1 MIPRIIIIGSILI
14 PALTSCKAL
23 PEYKNSAP
31 DRIALITSTATST
44 EPKNV
49 STGVNAEVTSKI
61 NQQTKV
67 LNKIYTPALKNVRS
81 PSEDEL
87 QKYEVAGNLSV
98 ELTKVD
104 IKQAIKIILGDI
116 LKLNYVLH
124 PNVQGLVTLRTV
136 RPITKKQMLGLLD
149 AVLEAHGLMA
159 VHGDGIVQVIPSSS
173 KKNTTVANLLK
184 QTEEGFGV
192 EVIPLEYISTAQMLK
207 LLAPVAG
214 KSEAIGL
221 PGANNLLLISGI
233 KKQRITIKKLIEL
246 LDVDAMASQ
255 HVAIIGLRNTQPE
268 IMISEI
274 EQILNPRGN
283 GLIRFTSIKR
293 LNALMAIAPNQ
304 KLIKTVNLWV
314 RRLDKTRNADERRLF
329 VYFVKHSDASALT
342 ETLKGAFAS
351 STPSLRKDFQEN
363 SAEKTDSSRGPV
375 MRTALLPNFNSD
387 PASNS
392 ILVWATGR
400 EYELI
405 SEVLNKVDIP
415 PLQVLIEGTVLEV
428 TLQDNLRYGLKYLI
442 ESGNFQSLFTQ
453 SNTAIASTILPG
465 FGVTFGGQNT
475 TKVVIDALSEITD
488 VRVVSSPQL
497 LVMDG
502 GTARLHVGDQVP
514 IITRSSSTTATDDN
528 RITNEIEYRDTGV
541 TLDITPKVKSSGT
554 VTLNISQT
562 VSDVVRTSSSEINS
576 PTIQQRQVTSTTSLQ
591 SGTTALLAG
600 LIREVTTDIKSGIPL
615 LHKLPLLGH
624 FFGTTGE
631 QKQRTE
637 LVVWISPKVIKSGDG
652 SEKITENIL
661 QKYKGLL
668 STNPKLKANE

>member
-1 MIPRIIIIGSILI
+1 MISRKVIIGGIIVL
-14 PALTSCKAL
+14 ALTSCKTL
-23 PEYKNSAP
+23 PEYKKSNP
-31 DRIALITSTATST
+31 DRTALITSSKTPSVPKGDSTRLNEQVASKGSSQTTS
-44 EPKNV
+44 
-49 STGVNAEVTSKI
+49 
-61 NQQTKV
+61 
-67 LNKIYTPALKNVRS
+67 LNKIYTPILKNVPS
-81 PSEDEL
+81 PSKEKL
-87 QKYEVAGNLSV
+87 QKYEVAGDLSV

-124 PNVQGLVTLRTV
+124 PNVRGLVTLRTV
-136 RPITKKQMLGLLD
+136 RPITKTQMLGLLD

-159 VHGDGIVQVIPSSS
+159 VHGDGIVQIIPSSS
-173 KKNTTVANLLK
+173 KKDAKVTHLLK
-184 QTEEGFGV
+184 QTKDGFGV
-192 EVIPLEYISTAQMLK
+192 EVIPLTNIPTGKMLK
-207 LLAPVAG
+207 LLAPVVE
-214 KSEAIGL
+214 KDDVIDL
-221 PGANNLLLISGI
+221 PGINNLLLISGI

-255 HVAIIGLRNTQPE
+255 YVAIVSLLNTKPE
-268 IMISEI
+268 VMISEL
-274 EQILNPRGN
+274 EQILSPRGN
-283 GLIRFTSIKR
+283 GLVRFTPIKR
-293 LNALMAIAPNQ
+293 LNALMAITPNQ
-304 KLIKTVNLWV
+304 KLIETVNLWIA
-314 RRLDKTRNADERRLF
+314 RLDKTKDADERRLF
-329 VYFVKHSDASALT
+329 VYFVKHSDATALT
-342 ETLKGAFAS
+342 ETLKGVFAS
-351 STPSLRKDFQEN
+351 SVRHRRGILQDNDVKNKDTK
-363 SAEKTDSSRGPV
+363 SALSQT
-375 MRTALLPNFNSD
+375 TLHPNFNSD
-387 PASNS
+387 HASNS
-392 ILVWATGR
+392 ILIWATGR

-405 SEVLNKVDIP
+405 SEVLNKVDIS

-442 ESGNFQSLFTQ
+442 ESGNFRSLFTQ
-453 SNTAIASTILPG
+453 SNAAIASSILPG

-475 TKVVIDALSEITD
+475 TKLVIDALSEITD

-514 IITRSSSTTATDDN
+514 IITRISSSTATDDN

-576 PTIQQRQVTSTTSLQ
+576 PTIQQRQVTSTASLQ

-600 LIREVTTDIKSGIPL
+600 LIREVATDIKSGIPL
-615 LHKLPLLGH
+615 LHKLPVLGH

-637 LVVWISPKVIKSGDG
+637 LVVLISPKVIKSRDE
-652 SEKITENIL
+652 SEKITEDIL

-668 STNPKLKANE
+668 ATNPALKANE

>member
-1 MIPRIIIIGSILI
+1 MISRKVIIGGIIVL
-14 PALTSCKAL
+14 ALTSCKTL
-23 PEYKNSAP
+23 PEYKKSNP
-31 DRIALITSTATST
+31 DRTALITSSKTPSVPKGDSTRLNEQVASKGSSQNTS
-44 EPKNV
+44 
-49 STGVNAEVTSKI
+49 
-61 NQQTKV
+61 
-67 LNKIYTPALKNVRS
+67 LNKIYTPILKNVPS
-81 PSEDEL
+81 PSKEKL
-87 QKYEVAGNLSV
+87 QKYEVAGDLSV

-124 PNVQGLVTLRTV
+124 PNVRGLVTLRTV
-136 RPITKKQMLGLLD
+136 RPITKTQMLGLLD

-159 VHGDGIVQVIPSSS
+159 VHGDGIVQIIPSSS
-173 KKNTTVANLLK
+173 KKDAKVTHLLK
-184 QTEEGFGV
+184 QTKDGFGV
-192 EVIPLEYISTAQMLK
+192 EVIPLTNIPTGKMLK
-207 LLAPVAG
+207 LLAPVVE
-214 KSEAIGL
+214 KDDVIDL
-221 PGANNLLLISGI
+221 PGINNLLLISGI

-255 HVAIIGLRNTQPE
+255 YVAIVSLRNTRPE
-268 IMISEI
+268 VMISEL
-274 EQILNPRGN
+274 EQILSPRGN
-283 GLIRFTSIKR
+283 GLVRFTPIKR
-293 LNALMAIAPNQ
+293 LNALMAITPNQ
-304 KLIKTVNLWV
+304 KLIETVNLWIA
-314 RRLDKTRNADERRLF
+314 RLDKTKDADERRLF
-329 VYFVKHSDASALT
+329 VYFVKHSDATALT
-342 ETLKGAFAS
+342 ETLKGVFAS
-351 STPSLRKDFQEN
+351 SVRHRRGILQDNDVKNKDTK
-363 SAEKTDSSRGPV
+363 SALSQT
-375 MRTALLPNFNSD
+375 TLHPNFNSD
-387 PASNS
+387 HASNS
-392 ILVWATGR
+392 ILIWATGR

-405 SEVLNKVDIP
+405 SEVLNKVDIS

-442 ESGNFQSLFTQ
+442 ESGNFRSLFTQ
-453 SNTAIASTILPG
+453 SNAAIASSILPG

-475 TKVVIDALSEITD
+475 TKLVIDALSEITD

-514 IITRSSSTTATDDN
+514 IITRTSSSTATDDN

-576 PTIQQRQVTSTTSLQ
+576 PTIQQRQVTSTASLQ

-600 LIREVTTDIKSGIPL
+600 LIREVATDIKSGIPL
-615 LHKLPLLGH
+615 LHKLPVLGH

-637 LVVWISPKVIKSGDG
+637 LVVLISPKVIKSRDE
-652 SEKITENIL
+652 SEKITEDIL

-668 STNPKLKANE
+668 ATNPALKANE

>member
-1 MIPRIIIIGSILI
+1 MISRKVIIGGIIVL
-14 PALTSCKAL
+14 ALTSCKTL
-23 PEYKNSAP
+23 PEYKKSNP
-31 DRIALITSTATST
+31 DRTALITSSKTPSVPKGDSTRLNEQVASKGSSQTTS
-44 EPKNV
+44 
-49 STGVNAEVTSKI
+49 
-61 NQQTKV
+61 
-67 LNKIYTPALKNVRS
+67 LNKIYTPILKNVPS
-81 PSEDEL
+81 PSKEKL
-87 QKYEVAGNLSV
+87 QKYEVAGDLSV

-124 PNVQGLVTLRTV
+124 PNVRGLVTLRTV
-136 RPITKKQMLGLLD
+136 RPITKTQMLGLLD

-159 VHGDGIVQVIPSSS
+159 VHGDGIVQIIPSSS
-173 KKNTTVANLLK
+173 KKDAKVTHLLK
-184 QTEEGFGV
+184 QTKDGFGV
-192 EVIPLEYISTAQMLK
+192 EVIPLTNIPTGKMLK
-207 LLAPVAG
+207 LLAPVVE
-214 KSEAIGL
+214 KDDVIDL
-221 PGANNLLLISGI
+221 PGINNLLLISGI

-255 HVAIIGLRNTQPE
+255 YVAIVSLRNTRPE
-268 IMISEI
+268 VMISEL
-274 EQILNPRGN
+274 EQILSPRGN
-283 GLIRFTSIKR
+283 GLVRFTPIKR
-293 LNALMAIAPNQ
+293 LNALMAITPNQ
-304 KLIKTVNLWV
+304 KLIETVNLWIA
-314 RRLDKTRNADERRLF
+314 RLDKTKDADERRLF
-329 VYFVKHSDASALT
+329 VYFVKHSDATALT
-342 ETLKGAFAS
+342 ETLKGVFAS
-351 STPSLRKDFQEN
+351 SVRHRRGILKDN
-363 SAEKTDSSRGPV
+363 DVKNKDTKSALSQT
-375 MRTALLPNFNSD
+375 TLHPNFNSD
-387 PASNS
+387 HASNS
-392 ILVWATGR
+392 ILIWATGR

-405 SEVLNKVDIP
+405 SEVLNKVDIS

-442 ESGNFQSLFTQ
+442 ESGNFRSLFTQ
-453 SNTAIASTILPG
+453 SNAAIASSILPG

-475 TKVVIDALSEITD
+475 TKLVIDALSEITD

-514 IITRSSSTTATDDN
+514 IITRTSSSTATDDN

-576 PTIQQRQVTSTTSLQ
+576 PTIQQRQVTSTASLQ

-600 LIREVTTDIKSGIPL
+600 LIREVATDIKSGIPL
-615 LHKLPLLGH
+615 LHKLPVLGH

-637 LVVWISPKVIKSGDG
+637 LVVLISPKVIKSRDE
-652 SEKITENIL
+652 SEKITEDIL

-668 STNPKLKANE
+668 ATNPALKANE

>member
-1 MIPRIIIIGSILI
+1 MTSRKVIIGGIIVL
-14 PALTSCKAL
+14 ALTSCKTL
-23 PEYKNSAP
+23 PEYKKPDP
-31 DRIALITSTATST
+31 DRTALITSSEASQI
-44 EPKNV
+44 PKGV
-49 STGVNAEVTSKI
+49 STRLKAQVASKDRPQTTS
-61 NQQTKV
+61 
-67 LNKIYTPALKNVRS
+67 LNKIYTPVLKNV
-81 PSEDEL
+81 PSSSKEKL
-87 QKYEVAGNLSV
+87 QKYEEAGDLSV

-116 LKLNYVLH
+116 LRLNYVLH
-124 PNVQGLVTLRTV
+124 PNVRGLVTLRTV
-136 RPITKKQMLGLLD
+136 RPITKTQMLGLLD

-159 VHGDGIVQVIPSSS
+159 VHGDGMVQIIPSSG
-173 KKNTTVANLLK
+173 KKDAKVAHLLK
-184 QTEEGFGV
+184 QTKAGFGV
-192 EVIPLEYISTAQMLK
+192 EIIPLTNIPTGKMLK
-207 LLAPVAG
+207 LLAPVVE
-214 KSEAIGL
+214 KDDVIDL
-221 PGANNLLLISGI
+221 PGTNNLLLISGI
-233 KKQRITIKKLIEL
+233 KKHRITIKKLIEL

-255 HVAIIGLRNTQPE
+255 YVAIVSLRNTKPE
-268 IMISEI
+268 VMISEL
-274 EQILNPRGN
+274 EQILSPRGT
-283 GLIRFTSIKR
+283 GLVRFTPIKR
-293 LNALMAIAPNQ
+293 LNALMAITPNQ
-304 KLIKTVNLWV
+304 NLIKTVNLWIA
-314 RRLDKTRNADERRLF
+314 RLDKTKDADERRLF

-342 ETLKGAFAS
+342 ETLKGVFAS
-351 STPSLRKDFQEN
+351 SADDRRGISQDNTAENKDTK
-363 SAEKTDSSRGPV
+363 SAVSQT
-375 MRTALLPNFNSD
+375 TLHPNFNSD
-387 PASNS
+387 HASNS
-392 ILVWATGR
+392 ILIWATGR

-442 ESGNFQSLFTQ
+442 ESGNFRSLFTQ
-453 SNTAIASTILPG
+453 SNSAIASSILPG

-514 IITRSSSTTATDDN
+514 IITRTSSTTATDDN

-576 PTIQQRQVTSTTSLQ
+576 PTIQQRQVTSTASLQ

-600 LIREVTTDIKSGIPL
+600 LIREVSTDIKSGIPL

-631 QKQRTE
+631 QKHRTE
-637 LVVWISPKVIKSGDG
+637 LVVLISPKVIKSKDEP
-652 SEKITENIL
+652 EKITEDIL

-668 STNPKLKANE
+668 ATNPAFKGNE

>member
-1 MIPRIIIIGSILI
+1 MISRKVIIGGIIVL
-14 PALTSCKAL
+14 ALTSCKTL
-23 PEYKNSAP
+23 PEYKKSNP
-31 DRIALITSTATST
+31 DRTALITSSKTPSVPKGDSTRLNEQVASKGSSQNTS
-44 EPKNV
+44 
-49 STGVNAEVTSKI
+49 
-61 NQQTKV
+61 
-67 LNKIYTPALKNVRS
+67 LNKIYTPILKNVPS
-81 PSEDEL
+81 PSKEKL
-87 QKYEVAGNLSV
+87 QKYEVAGDLSV

-124 PNVQGLVTLRTV
+124 PDVRGLVTLRTV
-136 RPITKKQMLGLLD
+136 RPITKTQMLGLLD

-159 VHGDGIVQVIPSSS
+159 VHGDGIVQIIPSSS
-173 KKNTTVANLLK
+173 KKDAKVAHLLK
-184 QTEEGFGV
+184 QTKDGFGV
-192 EVIPLEYISTAQMLK
+192 EIIPLTNIPTGKMLK
-207 LLAPVAG
+207 LLAPVVE
-214 KSEAIGL
+214 KDDVIDL
-221 PGANNLLLISGI
+221 PGINNLLLISGI

-255 HVAIIGLRNTQPE
+255 YVAIVSLRNTRPE
-268 IMISEI
+268 VMISEL
-274 EQILNPRGN
+274 EQILSPRGN
-283 GLIRFTSIKR
+283 GLVRFTPIKR
-293 LNALMAIAPNQ
+293 LNALMAITPNQ
-304 KLIKTVNLWV
+304 KLIETVNLWIA
-314 RRLDKTRNADERRLF
+314 RLDKTKDADERRLF
-329 VYFVKHSDASALT
+329 VYFVKHSDATALT
-342 ETLKGAFAS
+342 ETLKGVFAS
-351 STPSLRKDFQEN
+351 SVRHRRGILQDNDVKNKDTK
-363 SAEKTDSSRGPV
+363 SALSQT
-375 MRTALLPNFNSD
+375 TLHPNFNSD
-387 PASNS
+387 HASNS
-392 ILVWATGR
+392 ILIWATGR

-405 SEVLNKVDIP
+405 SEVLTKVDIS

-442 ESGNFQSLFTQ
+442 ESGNFRSLFTQ
-453 SNTAIASTILPG
+453 SNAAIASSILPG

-475 TKVVIDALSEITD
+475 TKLVIDALSEITD

-514 IITRSSSTTATDDN
+514 IITRTSSSTATDDN

-576 PTIQQRQVTSTTSLQ
+576 PTIQQRQVTSTASLQ

-600 LIREVTTDIKSGIPL
+600 LIREVATDIKSGIPL
-615 LHKLPLLGH
+615 LHKLPVLGH

-637 LVVWISPKVIKSGDG
+637 LVVLISPKVIKSRDE
-652 SEKITENIL
+652 SEKVTEDIL

-668 STNPKLKANE
+668 ATNPVLKANE

>member
-1 MIPRIIIIGSILI
+1 MISRKVIIGGIIVL
-14 PALTSCKAL
+14 ALTSCKTL
-23 PEYKNSAP
+23 PEYKKSNP
-31 DRIALITSTATST
+31 DRTALITSSKTPSVPKGDSTRLNAQVASNGSSQTTS
-44 EPKNV
+44 
-49 STGVNAEVTSKI
+49 
-61 NQQTKV
+61 
-67 LNKIYTPALKNVRS
+67 LNKIYTPILKNVPS
-81 PSEDEL
+81 PSKEKL
-87 QKYEVAGNLSV
+87 QKYEVAGDLSV

-124 PNVQGLVTLRTV
+124 PNVRGLVTLRTV
-136 RPITKKQMLGLLD
+136 RPITKTQMLGLLD

-159 VHGDGIVQVIPSSS
+159 VQGDGIVQIIPSSS
-173 KKNTTVANLLK
+173 KKDAKVAHLLK
-184 QTEEGFGV
+184 QTKDGFGV
-192 EVIPLEYISTAQMLK
+192 EVIPLTNIPTGKMLK
-207 LLAPVAG
+207 LLAPVVE
-214 KSEAIGL
+214 KDDVIDL
-221 PGANNLLLISGI
+221 PGINNLLLISGI

-255 HVAIIGLRNTQPE
+255 YVAIVSLLNTKPE
-268 IMISEI
+268 VMISEL
-274 EQILNPRGN
+274 EQILSPRGN
-283 GLIRFTSIKR
+283 GLVRFTPIKR
-293 LNALMAIAPNQ
+293 LNALMAITPNQ
-304 KLIKTVNLWV
+304 KLIETVNLWIA
-314 RRLDKTRNADERRLF
+314 RLDKTKDADERRLF
-329 VYFVKHSDASALT
+329 VYFVKHSDATALT
-342 ETLKGAFAS
+342 ETLKGVFAS
-351 STPSLRKDFQEN
+351 SVRHRRGILQDNDVKNKDTK
-363 SAEKTDSSRGPV
+363 SALSQT
-375 MRTALLPNFNSD
+375 TLHPNFNSD
-387 PASNS
+387 HASNS
-392 ILVWATGR
+392 ILIWATGR

-405 SEVLNKVDIP
+405 SEVLNKVDIS

-442 ESGNFQSLFTQ
+442 ESGNFRSLFTQ
-453 SNTAIASTILPG
+453 SNAAIASSILPG

-475 TKVVIDALSEITD
+475 TKLVIDALSEITD

-514 IITRSSSTTATDDN
+514 IITRTSSSTATDDN

-576 PTIQQRQVTSTTSLQ
+576 PTIQQRQVTSTASLQ

-600 LIREVTTDIKSGIPL
+600 LIREVATDIKSGIPL
-615 LHKLPLLGH
+615 LHKLPVLGH

-637 LVVWISPKVIKSGDG
+637 LVVLISPKVIKSRDE
-652 SEKITENIL
+652 SEKITEDIL

-668 STNPKLKANE
+668 ATNPALKANE

>member
-1 MIPRIIIIGSILI
+1 MISRKVIIGGIIVL
-14 PALTSCKAL
+14 ALTSCKTL
-23 PEYKNSAP
+23 PEYKKSNP
-31 DRIALITSTATST
+31 DRTALITSSKTPSVPKGDSTRTNEQVASKGSSQTTS
-44 EPKNV
+44 
-49 STGVNAEVTSKI
+49 
-61 NQQTKV
+61 
-67 LNKIYTPALKNVRS
+67 LNKIYTPILKNVPS
-81 PSEDEL
+81 PSKEKL
-87 QKYEVAGNLSV
+87 QKYEVAGDLSV

-124 PNVQGLVTLRTV
+124 PNVRGLVTLRTV
-136 RPITKKQMLGLLD
+136 RPITKTQMLGLLD

-159 VHGDGIVQVIPSSS
+159 VHGDGIVQIIPSSS
-173 KKNTTVANLLK
+173 KKDAKVTHLLK
-184 QTEEGFGV
+184 QTKDGFGV
-192 EVIPLEYISTAQMLK
+192 EVIPLTNIPTGKMLK
-207 LLAPVAG
+207 LLAPVVE
-214 KSEAIGL
+214 KDDVIDL
-221 PGANNLLLISGI
+221 PGINNLLLISGI

-255 HVAIIGLRNTQPE
+255 YVAIVSLRNTRPE
-268 IMISEI
+268 VMISEL
-274 EQILNPRGN
+274 EQILSPRGN
-283 GLIRFTSIKR
+283 GLVRFTPIKR
-293 LNALMAIAPNQ
+293 LNALMAITPNQ
-304 KLIKTVNLWV
+304 KLIKSVNLWIA
-314 RRLDKTRNADERRLF
+314 RLDKTKDADERRLF
-329 VYFVKHSDASALT
+329 VYFVKHSDATALT
-342 ETLKGAFAS
+342 ETLKGVFAS
-351 STPSLRKDFQEN
+351 SAQHRRGILQDNDVKNKDTK
-363 SAEKTDSSRGPV
+363 SALSQT
-375 MRTALLPNFNSD
+375 TLHPNFNSD
-387 PASNS
+387 HASNS
-392 ILVWATGR
+392 ILIWATGR

-405 SEVLNKVDIP
+405 SEVLNKVDIS

-442 ESGNFQSLFTQ
+442 ESGNFRSLFTQ
-453 SNTAIASTILPG
+453 SNAAIASSILPG

-475 TKVVIDALSEITD
+475 TKLVIDALSEITD

-514 IITRSSSTTATDDN
+514 IITRTSSSTATDDN

-576 PTIQQRQVTSTTSLQ
+576 PTIQQRQVTSTASLQ

-600 LIREVTTDIKSGIPL
+600 LIREVATDIKSGIPL
-615 LHKLPLLGH
+615 LHKLPVLGH

-637 LVVWISPKVIKSGDG
+637 LVVLISPKVIKSRDE
-652 SEKITENIL
+652 SEKITEDIL

-668 STNPKLKANE
+668 ATNPALKANE

>member
-1 MIPRIIIIGSILI
+1 MISRKVIIGGIIVL
-14 PALTSCKAL
+14 ALTSCKTL
-23 PEYKNSAP
+23 PEYKKSNP
-31 DRIALITSTATST
+31 DRTALITSSKTPSVPKGDSTRLNEQVASKGSSQTTS
-44 EPKNV
+44 
-49 STGVNAEVTSKI
+49 
-61 NQQTKV
+61 
-67 LNKIYTPALKNVRS
+67 LNKIYTPILKNVPS
-81 PSEDEL
+81 PSKEKL
-87 QKYEVAGNLSV
+87 QKYEVAGDLSV

-124 PNVQGLVTLRTV
+124 PDVRGLVTLRTV
-136 RPITKKQMLGLLD
+136 RPITKTQMLGLLD

-159 VHGDGIVQVIPSSS
+159 VHGDGIVQIIPSSS
-173 KKNTTVANLLK
+173 KKDAKVTHLLK
-184 QTEEGFGV
+184 QTNDGFGV
-192 EVIPLEYISTAQMLK
+192 EVIPLTNIPTGKMLK
-207 LLAPVAG
+207 LLAPVVE
-214 KSEAIGL
+214 KDDVIDL
-221 PGANNLLLISGI
+221 PGMNNLLLISGI

-255 HVAIIGLRNTQPE
+255 YVAIVSLRNTRPE
-268 IMISEI
+268 VMISEL
-274 EQILNPRGN
+274 EQILSPRGN
-283 GLIRFTSIKR
+283 GLVRFTPIKR
-293 LNALMAIAPNQ
+293 LNALMAITPNQ
-304 KLIKTVNLWV
+304 KLIETVNLWIA
-314 RRLDKTRNADERRLF
+314 RLDKTKDADERRLF
-329 VYFVKHSDASALT
+329 VYFVKHSDATALT
-342 ETLKGAFAS
+342 ETLKGVFAS
-351 STPSLRKDFQEN
+351 SVRHRRGILQDNDVKNKDTK
-363 SAEKTDSSRGPV
+363 SALSQT
-375 MRTALLPNFNSD
+375 TLHPNFNSD
-387 PASNS
+387 HASNS
-392 ILVWATGR
+392 ILIWATGR

-405 SEVLNKVDIP
+405 SEVLTKVDIS

-442 ESGNFQSLFTQ
+442 ESGNFRSLFTQ
-453 SNTAIASTILPG
+453 SNAAIASSILPG

-475 TKVVIDALSEITD
+475 TKLVIDALSEITD

-514 IITRSSSTTATDDN
+514 IITRTSSSTATDDN

-576 PTIQQRQVTSTTSLQ
+576 PTIQQRQVTSTASLQ

-600 LIREVTTDIKSGIPL
+600 LIREVATDIKSGIPL
-615 LHKLPLLGH
+615 LHKLPVLGH

-637 LVVWISPKVIKSGDG
+637 LVVLISPKVIKSRDE
-652 SEKITENIL
+652 SEKITEDIL

-668 STNPKLKANE
+668 ATNPALKANE

>member
-1 MIPRIIIIGSILI
+1 MISRKVIIGGIIVL
-14 PALTSCKAL
+14 ALTSCKTL
-23 PEYKNSAP
+23 PEYKKSNP
-31 DRIALITSTATST
+31 DRTALITSSKTPSVPKGDSTRLNEQVASKGSSQNTS
-44 EPKNV
+44 
-49 STGVNAEVTSKI
+49 
-61 NQQTKV
+61 
-67 LNKIYTPALKNVRS
+67 LNKIYTPILKNVPS
-81 PSEDEL
+81 PSKEKL
-87 QKYEVAGNLSV
+87 QKYEVAGDLSV

-124 PNVQGLVTLRTV
+124 PDVRGLVTLRTV
-136 RPITKKQMLGLLD
+136 RPITKTQMLGLLD

-159 VHGDGIVQVIPSSS
+159 VHGDGIVQIIPSSS
-173 KKNTTVANLLK
+173 KKDAKVTHLLK
-184 QTEEGFGV
+184 QTNDGFGV
-192 EVIPLEYISTAQMLK
+192 EVIPLTNIPTGKMLK
-207 LLAPVAG
+207 LLAPVVE
-214 KSEAIGL
+214 KDDVIDL
-221 PGANNLLLISGI
+221 PGMNNLLLISGI

-255 HVAIIGLRNTQPE
+255 YVAIVSLRNTRPE
-268 IMISEI
+268 VMISEL
-274 EQILNPRGN
+274 EQILSPRGN
-283 GLIRFTSIKR
+283 GLVRFTPIKR
-293 LNALMAIAPNQ
+293 LNALMAITPNQ
-304 KLIKTVNLWV
+304 KLIETVNLWIA
-314 RRLDKTRNADERRLF
+314 RLDKTKDADERRLF
-329 VYFVKHSDASALT
+329 VYFVKHSDATALT
-342 ETLKGAFAS
+342 ETLKGVFAS
-351 STPSLRKDFQEN
+351 SVRHRRGILQDNDVKNKDTK
-363 SAEKTDSSRGPV
+363 SALSQT
-375 MRTALLPNFNSD
+375 TLHPNFNSD
-387 PASNS
+387 HASNS
-392 ILVWATGR
+392 ILIWATGR

-405 SEVLNKVDIP
+405 SEVLTKVDIS

-442 ESGNFQSLFTQ
+442 ESGNFRSLFTQ
-453 SNTAIASTILPG
+453 SNAAIASSILPG

-475 TKVVIDALSEITD
+475 TKLVIDALSEITD

-514 IITRSSSTTATDDN
+514 IITRTSSSTATDDN

-576 PTIQQRQVTSTTSLQ
+576 PTIQQRQVTSTASLQ

-600 LIREVTTDIKSGIPL
+600 LIREVATDIKSGIPL
-615 LHKLPLLGH
+615 LHKLPVLGH

-637 LVVWISPKVIKSGDG
+637 LVVLISPKVIKSRDE
-652 SEKITENIL
+652 SEKITEDIL

-668 STNPKLKANE
+668 AINPALKANE

>member
-1 MIPRIIIIGSILI
+1 MISRKVIIGGIIVL
-14 PALTSCKAL
+14 ALTSCKTL
-23 PEYKNSAP
+23 PEYKKSNP
-31 DRIALITSTATST
+31 DRTALITSSKTPSVPKGDSTRLNEQVASKGSSQNTS
-44 EPKNV
+44 
-49 STGVNAEVTSKI
+49 
-61 NQQTKV
+61 
-67 LNKIYTPALKNVRS
+67 LNKIYTPILKNVPS
-81 PSEDEL
+81 PSKEKL
-87 QKYEVAGNLSV
+87 QKYEMAGDLSV

-124 PNVQGLVTLRTV
+124 PDVRGLVTLRTV
-136 RPITKKQMLGLLD
+136 RPITKTQMLGLLD

-159 VHGDGIVQVIPSSS
+159 VHGDGIVQIIPSSS
-173 KKNTTVANLLK
+173 KKDAKVTHLLK
-184 QTEEGFGV
+184 QTKDGFGV
-192 EVIPLEYISTAQMLK
+192 EVIPLTNIPTGKMLK
-207 LLAPVAG
+207 LLAPVVE
-214 KSEAIGL
+214 KDDVIDL
-221 PGANNLLLISGI
+221 PGMNNLLLISGI

-255 HVAIIGLRNTQPE
+255 YVAIVSLRNTRPE
-268 IMISEI
+268 VMISEL
-274 EQILNPRGN
+274 EQILSPRGN
-283 GLIRFTSIKR
+283 GLVRFTPIKR
-293 LNALMAIAPNQ
+293 LNALMAITPNQ
-304 KLIKTVNLWV
+304 KLIETVNLWIA
-314 RRLDKTRNADERRLF
+314 RLDKTKDADERRLF
-329 VYFVKHSDASALT
+329 VYFVKHSDATALT
-342 ETLKGAFAS
+342 ETLKGVFAS
-351 STPSLRKDFQEN
+351 SVRHRRGILQDNDVKNKDTK
-363 SAEKTDSSRGPV
+363 SALSQT
-375 MRTALLPNFNSD
+375 TLHPNFNSD
-387 PASNS
+387 HASNS
-392 ILVWATGR
+392 ILIWATGR

-405 SEVLNKVDIP
+405 SEVLTKVDIS

-442 ESGNFQSLFTQ
+442 ESGNFRSLFTQ
-453 SNTAIASTILPG
+453 SNAAIASSILPG

-475 TKVVIDALSEITD
+475 TKLVIDALSEITD

-514 IITRSSSTTATDDN
+514 IITRTSSSTATDDN

-576 PTIQQRQVTSTTSLQ
+576 PTIQQRQVTSTASLQ

-600 LIREVTTDIKSGIPL
+600 LIREVATDIKSGIPL
-615 LHKLPLLGH
+615 LHKLPVLGH

-637 LVVWISPKVIKSGDG
+637 LVVLISPKVIKSRDE
-652 SEKITENIL
+652 SEKITEDIL

-668 STNPKLKANE
+668 ATNPALKANE

>member
-1 MIPRIIIIGSILI
+1 MISRKVIIGGIIVL
-14 PALTSCKAL
+14 ALTSCKTL
-23 PEYKNSAP
+23 PEYKKSDP
-31 DRIALITSTATST
+31 DRSALITSSETSQI
-44 EPKNV
+44 PKGV
-49 STGVNAEVTSKI
+49 STRLKAQFDSKDRS
-61 NQQTKV
+61 QTAS
-67 LNKIYTPALKNVRS
+67 LNKIYTPVLKNV
-81 PSEDEL
+81 PSSSKEKL
-87 QKYEVAGNLSV
+87 QKYEEVGDLSV

-116 LKLNYVLH
+116 LRLNYVLH
-124 PNVQGLVTLRTV
+124 PNVRGLVTLRTV
-136 RPITKKQMLGLLD
+136 RPITKTQMLGLLD
-149 AVLEAHGLMA
+149 AVLEAHDLMA
-159 VHGDGIVQVIPSSS
+159 VHGDGIVQIIPSSG
-173 KKNTTVANLLK
+173 KKDAKVANLLK
-184 QTEEGFGV
+184 QTKAGFGV
-192 EVIPLEYISTAQMLK
+192 EIIPLTNIPTGKMLK
-207 LLAPVAG
+207 LLAPVVE
-214 KSEAIGL
+214 KDDVIDL
-221 PGANNLLLISGI
+221 PGTNNLLLISGI

-255 HVAIIGLRNTQPE
+255 YVAIVSLRNTKPE
-268 IMISEI
+268 VMISEL

-283 GLIRFTSIKR
+283 GLVRFTPIKR
-293 LNALMAIAPNQ
+293 LNALMAITPNQ
-304 KLIKTVNLWV
+304 NLIKTVNLWIA
-314 RRLDKTRNADERRLF
+314 RLDKTKDADERRLF

-342 ETLKGAFAS
+342 ETLKGVFAS
-351 STPSLRKDFQEN
+351 SADDRRGISQDNTAEN
-363 SAEKTDSSRGPV
+363 TDTRSAVSQ
-375 MRTALLPNFNSD
+375 TALHPNFNSD
-387 PASNS
+387 HASNS
-392 ILVWATGR
+392 ILIWATGR

-442 ESGNFQSLFTQ
+442 ESGNFRSLFTQ
-453 SNTAIASTILPG
+453 SNSAIASSILPG

-514 IITRSSSTTATDDN
+514 IITRTSSTTTTDDN

-576 PTIQQRQVTSTTSLQ
+576 PTIQQRQVTSTASLQ

-600 LIREVTTDIKSGIPL
+600 LIREVSTDIKSGIPL

-637 LVVWISPKVIKSGDG
+637 LVVLISPKVIKSKDE
-652 SEKITENIL
+652 SEKITEDIL

-668 STNPKLKANE
+668 ATNPASKANE

>member
-1 MIPRIIIIGSILI
+1 MISRKVIIGGIIVL
-14 PALTSCKAL
+14 ALTSCKTL
-23 PEYKNSAP
+23 PEYKKSNP
-31 DRIALITSTATST
+31 DRTALITSSKTPSVPKGDSTRLNEQVASKGSSQTTS
-44 EPKNV
+44 
-49 STGVNAEVTSKI
+49 
-61 NQQTKV
+61 
-67 LNKIYTPALKNVRS
+67 LNKIYTPILKNVPS
-81 PSEDEL
+81 PSKEKL
-87 QKYEVAGNLSV
+87 QKYEVAGDLSV

-124 PNVQGLVTLRTV
+124 PNVRGLVTLRTV
-136 RPITKKQMLGLLD
+136 RPITKTQMLGLLD

-159 VHGDGIVQVIPSSS
+159 VHGDGIVQIIPSSS
-173 KKNTTVANLLK
+173 KKDAKVTHLLK
-184 QTEEGFGV
+184 QTKDGFGV
-192 EVIPLEYISTAQMLK
+192 EVIPLTNIPTGKMLK
-207 LLAPVAG
+207 LLAPVVE
-214 KSEAIGL
+214 KDDVIDL
-221 PGANNLLLISGI
+221 PGINNLLLISGI

-255 HVAIIGLRNTQPE
+255 YVAIVSLRNTRPE
-268 IMISEI
+268 VMISEL
-274 EQILNPRGN
+274 EQILSPRGN
-283 GLIRFTSIKR
+283 GLVRFTPIKR
-293 LNALMAIAPNQ
+293 LNALMAITPNQ
-304 KLIKTVNLWV
+304 KLIETVNLWIA
-314 RRLDKTRNADERRLF
+314 RLDKTKDADERRLF
-329 VYFVKHSDASALT
+329 VYFVKHSDATALT
-342 ETLKGAFAS
+342 ETLKGVFAS
-351 STPSLRKDFQEN
+351 SVQHRRGILQDNDVKNKDTK
-363 SAEKTDSSRGPV
+363 SALSQT
-375 MRTALLPNFNSD
+375 TLHPNFNSD
-387 PASNS
+387 HASNS
-392 ILVWATGR
+392 ILIWATGR

-405 SEVLNKVDIP
+405 SEVLNKVDIS

-442 ESGNFQSLFTQ
+442 ESGNFRSLFTQ
-453 SNTAIASTILPG
+453 SNAAIASSILPG

-475 TKVVIDALSEITD
+475 TKLVIDALSEITD

-514 IITRSSSTTATDDN
+514 IITRTSSSTATDDN

-576 PTIQQRQVTSTTSLQ
+576 PTIQQRQVTSTASLQ

-600 LIREVTTDIKSGIPL
+600 LIREVATDIKSGIPL
-615 LHKLPLLGH
+615 LHKLPVLGH

-637 LVVWISPKVIKSGDG
+637 LVVLISPKVIKSRDE
-652 SEKITENIL
+652 SEKITEDIL

-668 STNPKLKANE
+668 ATNPALKANE

>member
-1 MIPRIIIIGSILI
+1 MISRKVIIGGIIVL
-14 PALTSCKAL
+14 ALTSCKTL
-23 PEYKNSAP
+23 PEYKKSNP
-31 DRIALITSTATST
+31 DRTALITSSKTPSVPKGDSTRLNEQVASKGSSQTTS
-44 EPKNV
+44 
-49 STGVNAEVTSKI
+49 
-61 NQQTKV
+61 
-67 LNKIYTPALKNVRS
+67 LNKIYTPILKNVPS
-81 PSEDEL
+81 PSKEKL
-87 QKYEVAGNLSV
+87 QKYEVAGDLSV

-124 PNVQGLVTLRTV
+124 PNVRGLVTLRTV
-136 RPITKKQMLGLLD
+136 RPITKTQMLGLLD

-159 VHGDGIVQVIPSSS
+159 VHGDGIVQIIPSSS
-173 KKNTTVANLLK
+173 KKDAKVTHLLK
-184 QTEEGFGV
+184 QTKDGFGV
-192 EVIPLEYISTAQMLK
+192 EVIPLTNIPTGKMLK
-207 LLAPVAG
+207 LLAPVVE
-214 KSEAIGL
+214 KDDVIDL
-221 PGANNLLLISGI
+221 PGINNLLLISGI

-255 HVAIIGLRNTQPE
+255 YVAIVSLRNTRPE
-268 IMISEI
+268 VMISEL
-274 EQILNPRGN
+274 EQILSPRGN
-283 GLIRFTSIKR
+283 GLVRFTPIKR
-293 LNALMAIAPNQ
+293 LNALMAITPNQ
-304 KLIKTVNLWV
+304 KLIETVNLWIA
-314 RRLDKTRNADERRLF
+314 RLDKTKDADERRLF
-329 VYFVKHSDASALT
+329 VYFVKHSDATALT
-342 ETLKGAFAS
+342 ETLKGVFAS
-351 STPSLRKDFQEN
+351 SVRHRRGILQDNDVKNKDTK
-363 SAEKTDSSRGPV
+363 SALSQT
-375 MRTALLPNFNSD
+375 TLHPNFNSD
-387 PASNS
+387 HASNS
-392 ILVWATGR
+392 ILIWATGR

-405 SEVLNKVDIP
+405 SEVLTKVDIS

-442 ESGNFQSLFTQ
+442 ESGNFRSLFTQ
-453 SNTAIASTILPG
+453 SNAAIASSILPG

-475 TKVVIDALSEITD
+475 TKLVIDALSEITD

-514 IITRSSSTTATDDN
+514 IITRTSSSTATDDN

-576 PTIQQRQVTSTTSLQ
+576 PTIQQRQVTSTASLQ

-600 LIREVTTDIKSGIPL
+600 LIREVATDIKSGIPL
-615 LHKLPLLGH
+615 LHKLPVLGH

-637 LVVWISPKVIKSGDG
+637 LVVLISPKVIKSRDE
-652 SEKITENIL
+652 SEKITEDIL

-668 STNPKLKANE
+668 ATNPALKANE

>member
-1 MIPRIIIIGSILI
+1 MISRKVIIGGIIVL
-14 PALTSCKAL
+14 ALTSCKTL
-23 PEYKNSAP
+23 PEYKKSNP
-31 DRIALITSTATST
+31 DRTALITSSKTPSVPKGDSTRLNEQVASKGSSQTTS
-44 EPKNV
+44 
-49 STGVNAEVTSKI
+49 
-61 NQQTKV
+61 
-67 LNKIYTPALKNVRS
+67 LNKIYTPILKNVPS
-81 PSEDEL
+81 PSKEKL
-87 QKYEVAGNLSV
+87 QKYEVAGDLSV

-124 PNVQGLVTLRTV
+124 PNVRGLVTLRTV
-136 RPITKKQMLGLLD
+136 RPITKTQMLGLLD

-159 VHGDGIVQVIPSSS
+159 VHGDGIVQIIPSSS
-173 KKNTTVANLLK
+173 KKDAKVTHLLK
-184 QTEEGFGV
+184 QTKDGFGV
-192 EVIPLEYISTAQMLK
+192 EVIPLTNIPTGKMLK
-207 LLAPVAG
+207 LLAPVVE
-214 KSEAIGL
+214 KDDVIDL
-221 PGANNLLLISGI
+221 PGINNLLLISGI

-255 HVAIIGLRNTQPE
+255 YVAIVSLRNTRPE
-268 IMISEI
+268 VMISEL
-274 EQILNPRGN
+274 EQILSPRGN
-283 GLIRFTSIKR
+283 GLVRFTPIKR
-293 LNALMAIAPNQ
+293 LNALMAITPNQ
-304 KLIKTVNLWV
+304 KLIETVNLWIA
-314 RRLDKTRNADERRLF
+314 RLDKTKDADERRLF
-329 VYFVKHSDASALT
+329 VYFVKHSDATALT
-342 ETLKGAFAS
+342 ETLKGVFAS
-351 STPSLRKDFQEN
+351 SVRHRRGILKDN
-363 SAEKTDSSRGPV
+363 DVKNKDTKSALSQT
-375 MRTALLPNFNSD
+375 TLHPNFNSD
-387 PASNS
+387 HASNS
-392 ILVWATGR
+392 ILIWATGR

-405 SEVLNKVDIP
+405 SEVLNKVDIS

-442 ESGNFQSLFTQ
+442 ESGNFRSLFTQ
-453 SNTAIASTILPG
+453 SNAAIASSILPG

-475 TKVVIDALSEITD
+475 TKLVIDALSEITD

-514 IITRSSSTTATDDN
+514 IITRTSSSTATDDN

-576 PTIQQRQVTSTTSLQ
+576 PTIQQRQVTSTASLQ

-600 LIREVTTDIKSGIPL
+600 LIREVATDIKSGIPL
-615 LHKLPLLGH
+615 LHKLPVLGH

-637 LVVWISPKVIKSGDG
+637 LVVLISPKVIKSRDE
-652 SEKITENIL
+652 SEKVTEDIL

-668 STNPKLKANE
+668 ATNPVLKANE

>member
-1 MIPRIIIIGSILI
+1 MISRKVIIGGIIVL
-14 PALTSCKAL
+14 ALTSCKTL
-23 PEYKNSAP
+23 PEYKKSNP
-31 DRIALITSTATST
+31 DRTALITSSKTPSVPKGDSTRLNEQVASKGSSQTTS
-44 EPKNV
+44 
-49 STGVNAEVTSKI
+49 
-61 NQQTKV
+61 
-67 LNKIYTPALKNVRS
+67 LNKIYTPILKNVPS
-81 PSEDEL
+81 PSKEKL
-87 QKYEVAGNLSV
+87 QKYEVAGDLSV

-124 PNVQGLVTLRTV
+124 PNVRGLVTLRTV
-136 RPITKKQMLGLLD
+136 RPITKTQMLGLLD

-159 VHGDGIVQVIPSSS
+159 VHGDGIVQIIPSSS
-173 KKNTTVANLLK
+173 KKDAKVTHLLK
-184 QTEEGFGV
+184 QTNDGFGV
-192 EVIPLEYISTAQMLK
+192 EVIPLTNIPTGKMLK
-207 LLAPVAG
+207 LLAPVVE
-214 KSEAIGL
+214 KDDVIDL
-221 PGANNLLLISGI
+221 PGINNLLLISGI

-255 HVAIIGLRNTQPE
+255 YVAIVSLRNTRPE
-268 IMISEI
+268 VMISEL
-274 EQILNPRGN
+274 EQILSPRGN
-283 GLIRFTSIKR
+283 GLVRFTPIKR
-293 LNALMAIAPNQ
+293 LNALMAITPNQ
-304 KLIKTVNLWV
+304 KLIETVNLWIA
-314 RRLDKTRNADERRLF
+314 RLDKTKDADERRLF
-329 VYFVKHSDASALT
+329 VYFVKHSDATALT
-342 ETLKGAFAS
+342 ETLKGVFAS
-351 STPSLRKDFQEN
+351 SVRHRRGILQDNDVKNKDTK
-363 SAEKTDSSRGPV
+363 SALSQT
-375 MRTALLPNFNSD
+375 TLHPNFNSD
-387 PASNS
+387 HASNS
-392 ILVWATGR
+392 ILIWATGR

-405 SEVLNKVDIP
+405 SEVLTKVDIS

-442 ESGNFQSLFTQ
+442 ESGNFRSLFTQ
-453 SNTAIASTILPG
+453 SNAAIASSILPG

-475 TKVVIDALSEITD
+475 TKLVIDALSEITD

-514 IITRSSSTTATDDN
+514 IITRTSSSTATDDN

-576 PTIQQRQVTSTTSLQ
+576 PTIQQRQVTSTASLQ

-600 LIREVTTDIKSGIPL
+600 LIREVATDIKSGIPL
-615 LHKLPLLGH
+615 LHKLPVLGH

-637 LVVWISPKVIKSGDG
+637 LVVLISPKVIKSRDE
-652 SEKITENIL
+652 SEKITEDIL

-668 STNPKLKANE
+668 ATNPALKANE

>member
-1 MIPRIIIIGSILI
+1 MISRKVIIGGIIVL
-14 PALTSCKAL
+14 ALTSCKTL
-23 PEYKNSAP
+23 PEYKKSNP
-31 DRIALITSTATST
+31 DRTALITSSKTPSVPKGDSTRLNEQVASKGSSQNTS
-44 EPKNV
+44 
-49 STGVNAEVTSKI
+49 
-61 NQQTKV
+61 
-67 LNKIYTPALKNVRS
+67 LNKIYTPILKNVPS
-81 PSEDEL
+81 PSKEKL
-87 QKYEVAGNLSV
+87 QKYEVAGDLSV

-124 PNVQGLVTLRTV
+124 PNVRGLVTLRTV
-136 RPITKKQMLGLLD
+136 RPITKTQMLGLLD

-159 VHGDGIVQVIPSSS
+159 VHGDGIVQIIPSSS
-173 KKNTTVANLLK
+173 KKDAKVTHLLK
-184 QTEEGFGV
+184 KTKDGFGV
-192 EVIPLEYISTAQMLK
+192 EVIPLTNIPTGKMLK
-207 LLAPVAG
+207 LLAPVVE
-214 KSEAIGL
+214 KDDVIDL
-221 PGANNLLLISGI
+221 PGMNNLLLISGI

-255 HVAIIGLRNTQPE
+255 YVAIVSLRNTRPE
-268 IMISEI
+268 VMISEL
-274 EQILNPRGN
+274 EQILSPRGN
-283 GLIRFTSIKR
+283 GLVRFTPIKR
-293 LNALMAIAPNQ
+293 LNALMAITPNQ
-304 KLIKTVNLWV
+304 KLIETVNLWIA
-314 RRLDKTRNADERRLF
+314 RLDKTKDADERRLF
-329 VYFVKHSDASALT
+329 VYFVKHSDATALT
-342 ETLKGAFAS
+342 ETLKGVFAS
-351 STPSLRKDFQEN
+351 SVRHRRGILQDNDVKNKDTK
-363 SAEKTDSSRGPV
+363 SALSQT
-375 MRTALLPNFNSD
+375 TLHPNFNSD
-387 PASNS
+387 HASNS
-392 ILVWATGR
+392 ILIWATGR

-405 SEVLNKVDIP
+405 SEVLNKVDIS

-442 ESGNFQSLFTQ
+442 ESGNFRSLFTQ
-453 SNTAIASTILPG
+453 SNAAIASSILPG

-475 TKVVIDALSEITD
+475 TKLVIDALSEITD

-514 IITRSSSTTATDDN
+514 IITRTSSSTATDDN

-576 PTIQQRQVTSTTSLQ
+576 PTIQQRQVTSTASLQ

-600 LIREVTTDIKSGIPL
+600 LIREVATDIKSGIPL
-615 LHKLPLLGH
+615 LHKLPVLGH

-637 LVVWISPKVIKSGDG
+637 LVVLISPKVIKSRDE
-652 SEKITENIL
+652 SEKITEDIL

-668 STNPKLKANE
+668 ATNPVLKANE

>member
-1 MIPRIIIIGSILI
+1 MISRKVIIGGIIVL
-14 PALTSCKAL
+14 ALTSCKTL
-23 PEYKNSAP
+23 PEYKKSNP
-31 DRIALITSTATST
+31 DRTALITSSKTPSVPKGDSTRLNEQVASKGSSQTTS
-44 EPKNV
+44 
-49 STGVNAEVTSKI
+49 
-61 NQQTKV
+61 
-67 LNKIYTPALKNVRS
+67 LNKIYTPILKNVPS
-81 PSEDEL
+81 PSKEKL
-87 QKYEVAGNLSV
+87 QKYEVAGDLSV

-124 PNVQGLVTLRTV
+124 PNVRGLVTLRTV
-136 RPITKKQMLGLLD
+136 RPITKTQMLGLLD

-159 VHGDGIVQVIPSSS
+159 VHGDGIVQIIPSSS
-173 KKNTTVANLLK
+173 KKDAKVTHLLK
-184 QTEEGFGV
+184 QTNDGFGV
-192 EVIPLEYISTAQMLK
+192 EVIPLTNIPTGKMLK
-207 LLAPVAG
+207 LLAPVVE
-214 KSEAIGL
+214 KDDVIDL
-221 PGANNLLLISGI
+221 PGINNLLLISGI

-255 HVAIIGLRNTQPE
+255 YVAIVSLRNTRPE
-268 IMISEI
+268 VMISEL
-274 EQILNPRGN
+274 EQILSPRGN
-283 GLIRFTSIKR
+283 GLVRFTPIKR
-293 LNALMAIAPNQ
+293 LNALMAITPNQ
-304 KLIKTVNLWV
+304 KLIETVNLWIA
-314 RRLDKTRNADERRLF
+314 RLDKTKDADERRLF
-329 VYFVKHSDASALT
+329 VYFVKHSDATALT
-342 ETLKGAFAS
+342 ETLKGVFAS
-351 STPSLRKDFQEN
+351 SVRHRRGILQDNDVKNKDTK
-363 SAEKTDSSRGPV
+363 SALSQT
-375 MRTALLPNFNSD
+375 TLHPNFNSD
-387 PASNS
+387 HASNS
-392 ILVWATGR
+392 ILIWATGR

-405 SEVLNKVDIP
+405 SEVLNKVDIS

-442 ESGNFQSLFTQ
+442 ESGNFRSLFTQ
-453 SNTAIASTILPG
+453 SNAAIASSILPG

-475 TKVVIDALSEITD
+475 TKLVIDALSEITD

-514 IITRSSSTTATDDN
+514 IITRTSSSTATDDN

-576 PTIQQRQVTSTTSLQ
+576 PTIQQRQVTSTASLQ

-600 LIREVTTDIKSGIPL
+600 LIREVATDIKSGIPL
-615 LHKLPLLGH
+615 LHKLPVLGH

-637 LVVWISPKVIKSGDG
+637 LVVLISPKVIKSRDE
-652 SEKITENIL
+652 SEKITEDIL

-668 STNPKLKANE
+668 ATNPALKANE

>member
-1 MIPRIIIIGSILI
+1 MISRKVIIGGIIVL
-14 PALTSCKAL
+14 ALTSCKTL
-23 PEYKNSAP
+23 PEYKKSNP
-31 DRIALITSTATST
+31 DRTALITSSKTPSVPKGDSTRLNEQVASKGSSQNTS
-44 EPKNV
+44 
-49 STGVNAEVTSKI
+49 
-61 NQQTKV
+61 
-67 LNKIYTPALKNVRS
+67 LNKIYTPILKNVPS
-81 PSEDEL
+81 PSKEKL
-87 QKYEVAGNLSV
+87 QKYEVAGDLSV

-124 PNVQGLVTLRTV
+124 PDVRGLVTLRTV
-136 RPITKKQMLGLLD
+136 RPITKTQMLGLLD

-159 VHGDGIVQVIPSSS
+159 VHGDGIVQIIPSSS
-173 KKNTTVANLLK
+173 KKDAKVTHLLK
-184 QTEEGFGV
+184 QTKDGFGV
-192 EVIPLEYISTAQMLK
+192 EVIPLTNIPTGKMLK
-207 LLAPVAG
+207 LLAPVVE
-214 KSEAIGL
+214 KDDVIDL
-221 PGANNLLLISGI
+221 PGMNNLLLISGI

-255 HVAIIGLRNTQPE
+255 YVAIVSLRNTRPE
-268 IMISEI
+268 VMISEL
-274 EQILNPRGN
+274 EQILSPRGN
-283 GLIRFTSIKR
+283 GLVRFTPIKR
-293 LNALMAIAPNQ
+293 LNALMVITPNQ
-304 KLIKTVNLWV
+304 KLIETVNLWIA
-314 RRLDKTRNADERRLF
+314 RLDKTKDADERRLF
-329 VYFVKHSDASALT
+329 VYFVKHSDATALT
-342 ETLKGAFAS
+342 ETLKGVFAS
-351 STPSLRKDFQEN
+351 SVRHRRGILQDNDVKNKDTK
-363 SAEKTDSSRGPV
+363 SALSQT
-375 MRTALLPNFNSD
+375 TLHPNFNSD
-387 PASNS
+387 HASNS
-392 ILVWATGR
+392 ILIWATGR

-405 SEVLNKVDIP
+405 SEVLTKVDIS

-442 ESGNFQSLFTQ
+442 ESGNFRSLFTQ
-453 SNTAIASTILPG
+453 SNAAIASSILPG

-475 TKVVIDALSEITD
+475 TKLVIDALSEITD

-514 IITRSSSTTATDDN
+514 IITRTSSSTATDDN

-576 PTIQQRQVTSTTSLQ
+576 PTIQQRQVTSTASLQ

-600 LIREVTTDIKSGIPL
+600 LIREVATDIKSGIPL
-615 LHKLPLLGH
+615 LHKLPVLGH

-637 LVVWISPKVIKSGDG
+637 LVVLISPKVIKSRDE
-652 SEKITENIL
+652 SEKVTEDIL

-668 STNPKLKANE
+668 ATNPVLKANE

>member
-1 MIPRIIIIGSILI
+1 MISRKVIIGGIIVL
-14 PALTSCKAL
+14 ALTSCKTL
-23 PEYKNSAP
+23 PEYKKSNP
-31 DRIALITSTATST
+31 DRTALITSSKTPPVPKGDSTRLNEQVASKGSSQNTS
-44 EPKNV
+44 
-49 STGVNAEVTSKI
+49 
-61 NQQTKV
+61 
-67 LNKIYTPALKNVRS
+67 LNKIYTPILKNVPS
-81 PSEDEL
+81 PSKEKL
-87 QKYEVAGNLSV
+87 QKYEVAGDLSV

-124 PNVQGLVTLRTV
+124 PNVRGLVTLRTV
-136 RPITKKQMLGLLD
+136 RPITKTQMLGLLD

-159 VHGDGIVQVIPSSS
+159 VHGDGIVQIIPSSS
-173 KKNTTVANLLK
+173 KKDAKVTHLLK
-184 QTEEGFGV
+184 QTKDGFGV
-192 EVIPLEYISTAQMLK
+192 EVIPLTNIPTGKMLK
-207 LLAPVAG
+207 LLAPVVE
-214 KSEAIGL
+214 KDDVLDL
-221 PGANNLLLISGI
+221 PGINNLLLISGI

-255 HVAIIGLRNTQPE
+255 YVAIVSLQNTRPE
-268 IMISEI
+268 VMISEL
-274 EQILNPRGN
+274 EQILSPRGN
-283 GLIRFTSIKR
+283 GLVRFTPIKR
-293 LNALMAIAPNQ
+293 LNALMAITPNQ
-304 KLIKTVNLWV
+304 KLIETVNLWIA
-314 RRLDKTRNADERRLF
+314 RLDKTKDADERRLF
-329 VYFVKHSDASALT
+329 VYFVKHSDATALT
-342 ETLKGAFAS
+342 ETLKGVFAS
-351 STPSLRKDFQEN
+351 SVRHRRGILQDNDVKNKDTK
-363 SAEKTDSSRGPV
+363 SALSQT
-375 MRTALLPNFNSD
+375 TLHPNFNSD
-387 PASNS
+387 HASNS
-392 ILVWATGR
+392 ILIWATGR

-405 SEVLNKVDIP
+405 SEVLTKVDIS

-442 ESGNFQSLFTQ
+442 ESGNFRSLFTQ
-453 SNTAIASTILPG
+453 SNAAIASSILPG

-475 TKVVIDALSEITD
+475 TKLVIDALSEITD

-502 GTARLHVGDQVP
+502 GTARLHVGGQVP
-514 IITRSSSTTATDDN
+514 IITRTSSSTATDDN

-576 PTIQQRQVTSTTSLQ
+576 PTIQQRQVTSTASLQ

-600 LIREVTTDIKSGIPL
+600 LIREVATDIKSGIPL
-615 LHKLPLLGH
+615 LHKLPVLGH

-637 LVVWISPKVIKSGDG
+637 LVVLISPKVIKSRDE
-652 SEKITENIL
+652 SEKITEDLL

-668 STNPKLKANE
+668 AINPALKANE

>member
-1 MIPRIIIIGSILI
+1 MISRKVIIGGIIVL
-14 PALTSCKAL
+14 ALTSCKTL
-23 PEYKNSAP
+23 PEYKKPNP
-31 DRIALITSTATST
+31 DRTALITSSKTPSVPKGDSTRLNEQVASKGSSQTTS
-44 EPKNV
+44 
-49 STGVNAEVTSKI
+49 
-61 NQQTKV
+61 
-67 LNKIYTPALKNVRS
+67 LNKIYTPILKNVPS
-81 PSEDEL
+81 PSKEKL
-87 QKYEVAGNLSV
+87 QKYEVAGDLSV

-124 PNVQGLVTLRTV
+124 PNVRGLVTLRTV
-136 RPITKKQMLGLLD
+136 RPITKTQMLGLLD

-159 VHGDGIVQVIPSSS
+159 VHGDGIVQIIPSSS
-173 KKNTTVANLLK
+173 KKDAKVTHLLK
-184 QTEEGFGV
+184 QTKDGFGV
-192 EVIPLEYISTAQMLK
+192 EVIPLTNIPTGKMLK
-207 LLAPVAG
+207 LLAPVVE
-214 KSEAIGL
+214 KDDVIDL
-221 PGANNLLLISGI
+221 PGMNNLLLISGI

-255 HVAIIGLRNTQPE
+255 YVAIVSLRNTRPE
-268 IMISEI
+268 VMISEL
-274 EQILNPRGN
+274 EQILSPRGN
-283 GLIRFTSIKR
+283 GLVRFTPIKR
-293 LNALMAIAPNQ
+293 LNALMAITPNQ
-304 KLIKTVNLWV
+304 KLIETVNLWIA
-314 RRLDKTRNADERRLF
+314 RLDKTKDADERRLF
-329 VYFVKHSDASALT
+329 VYFVKHSDATALT
-342 ETLKGAFAS
+342 ETLKGVFAS
-351 STPSLRKDFQEN
+351 SVRHRRGILQDNDVKNKDTK
-363 SAEKTDSSRGPV
+363 SALSQT
-375 MRTALLPNFNSD
+375 TLHPNFNSD
-387 PASNS
+387 HASNS
-392 ILVWATGR
+392 ILIWATGR

-405 SEVLNKVDIP
+405 SEVLTKVDIS

-442 ESGNFQSLFTQ
+442 ESGNFRSLFTQ
-453 SNTAIASTILPG
+453 SNAAIASSILPG

-475 TKVVIDALSEITD
+475 TKLVIDALSEITD

-514 IITRSSSTTATDDN
+514 IITRTSSSTATDDN

-576 PTIQQRQVTSTTSLQ
+576 PTIQQRQVTSTASLQ

-600 LIREVTTDIKSGIPL
+600 LIREVATDIKSGIPL
-615 LHKLPLLGH
+615 LHKLPVLGH

-637 LVVWISPKVIKSGDG
+637 LVVLISPKVIKSRDE
-652 SEKITENIL
+652 SEKITEDIL

-668 STNPKLKANE
+668 ATNPALKANE

>member
-1 MIPRIIIIGSILI
+1 MISRKVIIGGIIVL
-14 PALTSCKAL
+14 ALTSCKTL
-23 PEYKNSAP
+23 PEYKKSNP
-31 DRIALITSTATST
+31 DRTALITSSKTPSVPKGDSTRLNEQVASKGSSQNTS
-44 EPKNV
+44 
-49 STGVNAEVTSKI
+49 
-61 NQQTKV
+61 
-67 LNKIYTPALKNVRS
+67 LNKIYTPILKNVPS
-81 PSEDEL
+81 PSKEKL
-87 QKYEVAGNLSV
+87 QKYEVAGDLSV

-124 PNVQGLVTLRTV
+124 PDVRGLVTLRTV
-136 RPITKKQMLGLLD
+136 RPITKTQMLGLLD

-159 VHGDGIVQVIPSSS
+159 VHGDGIVQIIPSSS
-173 KKNTTVANLLK
+173 KKDAKVTHLLK
-184 QTEEGFGV
+184 KTKDGFGV
-192 EVIPLEYISTAQMLK
+192 EVIPLTNIPTGKMLK
-207 LLAPVAG
+207 LLAPVVE
-214 KSEAIGL
+214 KDDVIDL
-221 PGANNLLLISGI
+221 PGMNNLLLISGI

-255 HVAIIGLRNTQPE
+255 YVAIVSLRNTRPE
-268 IMISEI
+268 VMISEL
-274 EQILNPRGN
+274 EQILSPRGN
-283 GLIRFTSIKR
+283 GLVRFTPIKR
-293 LNALMAIAPNQ
+293 LNALMAITPNQ
-304 KLIKTVNLWV
+304 KLIETVNLWIA
-314 RRLDKTRNADERRLF
+314 RLDKTKDADERRLF
-329 VYFVKHSDASALT
+329 VYFVKHSDATALT
-342 ETLKGAFAS
+342 ETLKGVFAS
-351 STPSLRKDFQEN
+351 SVRHRRGILQDNDVKNKDTK
-363 SAEKTDSSRGPV
+363 SALSQT
-375 MRTALLPNFNSD
+375 TLHPNFNSD
-387 PASNS
+387 HASNS
-392 ILVWATGR
+392 ILIWATGR

-405 SEVLNKVDIP
+405 SEVLTKVDIS

-442 ESGNFQSLFTQ
+442 ESGNFRSLFTQ
-453 SNTAIASTILPG
+453 SNAAIASSILPG

-475 TKVVIDALSEITD
+475 TKLVIDALSEITD

-514 IITRSSSTTATDDN
+514 IITRTSSSTATDDN

-576 PTIQQRQVTSTTSLQ
+576 PTIQQRQVTSTASLQ

-600 LIREVTTDIKSGIPL
+600 LIREVATDIKSGIPL
-615 LHKLPLLGH
+615 LHKLPVLGH

-637 LVVWISPKVIKSGDG
+637 LVVLISPKVIKSRDE
-652 SEKITENIL
+652 SEKVTEDIL

-668 STNPKLKANE
+668 ATNPVLKANE

>member
-1 MIPRIIIIGSILI
+1 MISRKVIIGGIIVL
-14 PALTSCKAL
+14 ALTSCKTL
-23 PEYKNSAP
+23 PEYKKSNP
-31 DRIALITSTATST
+31 DRTALITSSKTPSVPKGDSTRLNEQVASKGSSQNTS
-44 EPKNV
+44 
-49 STGVNAEVTSKI
+49 
-61 NQQTKV
+61 
-67 LNKIYTPALKNVRS
+67 LNKIYTPILKNVPS
-81 PSEDEL
+81 PSKEKL
-87 QKYEVAGNLSV
+87 QKYEVAGDLSV

-124 PNVQGLVTLRTV
+124 PNVRGLVTLRTV
-136 RPITKKQMLGLLD
+136 RPITKTQMLGLLD

-159 VHGDGIVQVIPSSS
+159 VHGDGIVQIIPSSS
-173 KKNTTVANLLK
+173 KKDAKVTHLLK
-184 QTEEGFGV
+184 QTKDGFGV
-192 EVIPLEYISTAQMLK
+192 EVIPLTNIPTGKMLK
-207 LLAPVAG
+207 LLAPVVE
-214 KSEAIGL
+214 KDDVIDL
-221 PGANNLLLISGI
+221 PGINNLLLISGI

-255 HVAIIGLRNTQPE
+255 YVAIVSLRNTRPE
-268 IMISEI
+268 VMISEL
-274 EQILNPRGN
+274 EQILSPRGN
-283 GLIRFTSIKR
+283 GLVRFTPIKR
-293 LNALMAIAPNQ
+293 LNALMAITPNQ
-304 KLIKTVNLWV
+304 KLIETVNLWIA
-314 RRLDKTRNADERRLF
+314 RLDKTKDADERRLF
-329 VYFVKHSDASALT
+329 VYFVKHSDATALT
-342 ETLKGAFAS
+342 ETLKGVFAS
-351 STPSLRKDFQEN
+351 SVRHRRGILQDNDVKNKDTK
-363 SAEKTDSSRGPV
+363 SALSQT
-375 MRTALLPNFNSD
+375 TLHPNFNSD
-387 PASNS
+387 HASNS
-392 ILVWATGR
+392 ILIWATGR

-405 SEVLNKVDIP
+405 SEVLTKVDIS

-442 ESGNFQSLFTQ
+442 ESGNFRSLFTQ
-453 SNTAIASTILPG
+453 SNAAIASSILPG

-475 TKVVIDALSEITD
+475 TKLVIDALSEITD

-514 IITRSSSTTATDDN
+514 IITRTSSSTATDDN

-576 PTIQQRQVTSTTSLQ
+576 PTIQQRQVTSTASLQ

-600 LIREVTTDIKSGIPL
+600 LIREVATDIKSGIPL
-615 LHKLPLLGH
+615 LHKLPVLGH

-637 LVVWISPKVIKSGDG
+637 LVVLISPKVIKSRDE
-652 SEKITENIL
+652 SEKITEDIL

-668 STNPKLKANE
+668 ATNPILKANE

>member
-1 MIPRIIIIGSILI
+1 MISRKVIIGGIIVL
-14 PALTSCKAL
+14 ALTSCKTL
-23 PEYKNSAP
+23 PEYKKSNP
-31 DRIALITSTATST
+31 DRTALITSSKTPSVPKGDSTRLNEQVASKGSSQNTS
-44 EPKNV
+44 
-49 STGVNAEVTSKI
+49 
-61 NQQTKV
+61 
-67 LNKIYTPALKNVRS
+67 LNKIYTPILKNVPS
-81 PSEDEL
+81 PSKEKL
-87 QKYEVAGNLSV
+87 QKYEVAGDLSV

-124 PNVQGLVTLRTV
+124 PNVRGLVTLRTV
-136 RPITKKQMLGLLD
+136 RPITKTQMLGLLD

-159 VHGDGIVQVIPSSS
+159 VHGDGIVQIIPSSS
-173 KKNTTVANLLK
+173 KKDAKVTHLLK
-184 QTEEGFGV
+184 KTKDGFGV
-192 EVIPLEYISTAQMLK
+192 EVIPLTNIPTGKMLK
-207 LLAPVAG
+207 LLAPVVE
-214 KSEAIGL
+214 KDDVIDL
-221 PGANNLLLISGI
+221 PGINNLLLISGI

-255 HVAIIGLRNTQPE
+255 YVAIVSLRNTRPE
-268 IMISEI
+268 VMISEL
-274 EQILNPRGN
+274 EQILSPRGN
-283 GLIRFTSIKR
+283 GLVRFTPIKR
-293 LNALMAIAPNQ
+293 LNALMAITPNQ
-304 KLIKTVNLWV
+304 KLIETVNLWIA
-314 RRLDKTRNADERRLF
+314 RLDKTKDADERRLF
-329 VYFVKHSDASALT
+329 VYFVKHSDATALT
-342 ETLKGAFAS
+342 ETLKGVFAS
-351 STPSLRKDFQEN
+351 SVRHRRGILQDNDVKNKDTK
-363 SAEKTDSSRGPV
+363 SALSQT
-375 MRTALLPNFNSD
+375 TLHPNFNSD
-387 PASNS
+387 HASNS
-392 ILVWATGR
+392 ILIWATGR

-405 SEVLNKVDIP
+405 SEVLTKVDIS

-442 ESGNFQSLFTQ
+442 ESGNFRSLFTQ
-453 SNTAIASTILPG
+453 SNAAIASSILPG

-475 TKVVIDALSEITD
+475 TKLVIDALSEITD

-514 IITRSSSTTATDDN
+514 IITRTSSSTATDDN

-576 PTIQQRQVTSTTSLQ
+576 PTIQQRQVTSTASLQ

-600 LIREVTTDIKSGIPL
+600 LIREVATDIKSGIPL
-615 LHKLPLLGH
+615 LHKLPVLGH

-637 LVVWISPKVIKSGDG
+637 LVVLISPKVIKSRDE
-652 SEKITENIL
+652 SEKITEDIL

-668 STNPKLKANE
+668 AINPALKANE

>member
-1 MIPRIIIIGSILI
+1 MISRKVIIGGIIVL
-14 PALTSCKAL
+14 ALTSCKTL
-23 PEYKNSAP
+23 PEYKKSNP
-31 DRIALITSTATST
+31 DRTALITSSKTPSVPKGDSTRLNEQVASKRSSQTTS
-44 EPKNV
+44 
-49 STGVNAEVTSKI
+49 
-61 NQQTKV
+61 
-67 LNKIYTPALKNVRS
+67 LNKIYTPILKNVPS
-81 PSEDEL
+81 PSKEKL
-87 QKYEVAGNLSV
+87 QKYEVAGDLSV

-124 PNVQGLVTLRTV
+124 PNVRGLVTLRTV
-136 RPITKKQMLGLLD
+136 RPITKTQMLGLLD

-159 VHGDGIVQVIPSSS
+159 VHGDGIVQIIPSSS
-173 KKNTTVANLLK
+173 KKDAKVTHLLK
-184 QTEEGFGV
+184 QTKDGFGV
-192 EVIPLEYISTAQMLK
+192 EVIPLTNIPTGKMLK
-207 LLAPVAG
+207 LLAPVVE
-214 KSEAIGL
+214 KDDVIDL
-221 PGANNLLLISGI
+221 PGINNLLLISGI

-255 HVAIIGLRNTQPE
+255 YVAIVSLRNTRPE
-268 IMISEI
+268 VMISEL
-274 EQILNPRGN
+274 EQILSPRGN
-283 GLIRFTSIKR
+283 GLVRFTPIKR
-293 LNALMAIAPNQ
+293 LNALMAITPNQ
-304 KLIKTVNLWV
+304 KLIETVNLWIA
-314 RRLDKTRNADERRLF
+314 RLDKTKDADERRLF
-329 VYFVKHSDASALT
+329 VYFVKHSDATALT
-342 ETLKGAFAS
+342 ETLKGVFAS
-351 STPSLRKDFQEN
+351 SVRHRRGILQDNDVKD
-363 SAEKTDSSRGPV
+363 KDTKG
-375 MRTALLPNFNSD
+375 ALSQTTLHPNFNSD
-387 PASNS
+387 HASNS
-392 ILVWATGR
+392 ILIWATGR

-405 SEVLNKVDIP
+405 SEVLNKVDIS

-442 ESGNFQSLFTQ
+442 ESGNFRSLFTQ
-453 SNTAIASTILPG
+453 SNAAIASSILPG

-475 TKVVIDALSEITD
+475 TKLVIDALSEITD

-514 IITRSSSTTATDDN
+514 IITRTSSSTATDDN

-576 PTIQQRQVTSTTSLQ
+576 PTIQQRQVTSTASLQ

-600 LIREVTTDIKSGIPL
+600 LIREVATDIKSGIPL
-615 LHKLPLLGH
+615 LHKLPVLGH

-637 LVVWISPKVIKSGDG
+637 LVVLISPKVIKSRDE
-652 SEKITENIL
+652 SEKITEDIL

-668 STNPKLKANE
+668 ATNPVLKANE

>member
-1 MIPRIIIIGSILI
+1 MISRKVIIGGIIVL
-14 PALTSCKAL
+14 ALTSCKTL
-23 PEYKNSAP
+23 PEYKKSNP
-31 DRIALITSTATST
+31 DRTALITSSKTPSVPKGDSTRLNEQVASKGSSQTTS
-44 EPKNV
+44 
-49 STGVNAEVTSKI
+49 
-61 NQQTKV
+61 
-67 LNKIYTPALKNVRS
+67 LNKIYTPILKNVPS
-81 PSEDEL
+81 PSKEKL
-87 QKYEVAGNLSV
+87 QKYEVAGDLSV

-124 PNVQGLVTLRTV
+124 PNVRGLVTLRTV
-136 RPITKKQMLGLLD
+136 RPITKTQMLGLLD

-159 VHGDGIVQVIPSSS
+159 VHGDGIVQIIPSSS
-173 KKNTTVANLLK
+173 KKDAKVTHLLK
-184 QTEEGFGV
+184 QTKDGFGV
-192 EVIPLEYISTAQMLK
+192 EVIPLTNIPTGKMLK
-207 LLAPVAG
+207 LLAPVVE
-214 KSEAIGL
+214 KDDVIDL
-221 PGANNLLLISGI
+221 PGINNLLLISGI

-255 HVAIIGLRNTQPE
+255 YVAIVSLRNTRPE
-268 IMISEI
+268 VMISEL
-274 EQILNPRGN
+274 EQILSPRGN
-283 GLIRFTSIKR
+283 GLVRFTPIKR
-293 LNALMAIAPNQ
+293 LNALMAITPNQ
-304 KLIKTVNLWV
+304 KLIETVNLWIA
-314 RRLDKTRNADERRLF
+314 RLDKTKDADERRLF
-329 VYFVKHSDASALT
+329 VYFVKHSDATALT
-342 ETLKGAFAS
+342 ETLKGVFAS
-351 STPSLRKDFQEN
+351 SVRHRRGILQDNDVKNKDTK
-363 SAEKTDSSRGPV
+363 SALSQT
-375 MRTALLPNFNSD
+375 TLHPNFNSD
-387 PASNS
+387 HASNS
-392 ILVWATGR
+392 ILIWATGR

-405 SEVLNKVDIP
+405 SEVLNKVDIS

-442 ESGNFQSLFTQ
+442 ESGNFRSLFTQ
-453 SNTAIASTILPG
+453 SNAAIASSILPG

-475 TKVVIDALSEITD
+475 TKLVIDALSEITD

-514 IITRSSSTTATDDN
+514 IITRTSSSTATDDN

-576 PTIQQRQVTSTTSLQ
+576 PTIQQRQVTSTASLQ

-600 LIREVTTDIKSGIPL
+600 LIREVATDIKSGIPL
-615 LHKLPLLGH
+615 LHKLPVLGH

-637 LVVWISPKVIKSGDG
+637 LVVLISPKVIKSRDE
-652 SEKITENIL
+652 SEKITEDIL

-668 STNPKLKANE
+668 ATNPVLKANE

>member
-1 MIPRIIIIGSILI
+1 MILRKAIIGGVIAL
-14 PALTSCKAL
+14 ALTSCKTL
-23 PEYKNSAP
+23 PEYKKSNP
-31 DRIALITSTATST
+31 DLTALNTSSKTSQT
-44 EPKNV
+44 PKDV
-49 STGVNAEVTSKI
+49 STRLNAQVASNGSPQNTA
-61 NQQTKV
+61 
-67 LNKIYTPALKNVRS
+67 LNKIYTPILKDVPS
-81 PSEDEL
+81 PSKEKL
-87 QKYEVAGNLSV
+87 QKYEEAADLSV

-124 PNVQGLVTLRTV
+124 PNVRGLVTLRTV
-136 RPITKKQMLGLLD
+136 RPITKTQMLGLLN

-159 VHGDGIVQVIPSSS
+159 VHGDGIVQIIPSSS
-173 KKNTTVANLLK
+173 KKDAKAAHLLERTK
-184 QTEEGFGV
+184 DGFGA
-192 EVIPLEYISTAQMLK
+192 EIIPLTNIPTRKMLK
-207 LLAPVAG
+207 LLAPVVE
-214 KSEAIGL
+214 KNDVIDL
-221 PGANNLLLISGI
+221 PGTNNLLLISGV

-255 HVAIIGLRNTQPE
+255 YVSIVSLRNTRPE
-268 IMISEI
+268 VMISEL

-283 GLIRFTSIKR
+283 GLVRFTPIKR
-293 LNALMAIAPNQ
+293 LNALMAITPNQ
-304 KLIKTVNLWV
+304 KLIKTVNLWIA
-314 RRLDKTRNADERRLF
+314 RLDKTKDADERRLF

-342 ETLKGAFAS
+342 ETLKGVFATS
-351 STPSLRKDFQEN
+351 AQDRRGISQDNTVEN
-363 SAEKTDSSRGPV
+363 TDTKSGVSQP
-375 MRTALLPNFNSD
+375 TLHPKFNSD
-387 PASNS
+387 HASNS
-392 ILVWATGR
+392 ILIWATGR

-453 SNTAIASTILPG
+453 SNAAIASSILPG

-475 TKVVIDALSEITD
+475 TKLVIDALSEITD
-488 VRVVSSPQL
+488 LRVVSSPQL

-514 IITRSSSTTATDDN
+514 IITKTSSSATEDD

-576 PTIQQRQVTSTTSLQ
+576 PTIQQRQVTSTASLQ

-600 LIREVTTDIKSGIPL
+600 LIREIATDIKSGIPF
-615 LHKLPLLGH
+615 LHKLPLFGH

-637 LVVWISPKVIKSGDG
+637 LVILISPKIIKSGDE
-652 SEKITENIL
+652 SEKITEDIL
-661 QKYKGLL
+661 QKYRGLL
-668 STNPKLKANE
+668 ATNPALKANE

>member
-1 MIPRIIIIGSILI
+1 MISRKVIIGGIIVL
-14 PALTSCKAL
+14 ALTSCKTL
-23 PEYKNSAP
+23 PEYKKSNP
-31 DRIALITSTATST
+31 DRTALITSSKTPSVPKGDSTRLNEQVASKGSSQNTS
-44 EPKNV
+44 
-49 STGVNAEVTSKI
+49 
-61 NQQTKV
+61 
-67 LNKIYTPALKNVRS
+67 LNKIYTPILKNVPS
-81 PSEDEL
+81 PSKEKL
-87 QKYEVAGNLSV
+87 QKYEVAGDLSV

-124 PNVQGLVTLRTV
+124 PDVRGLVTLRTV
-136 RPITKKQMLGLLD
+136 RPITKTQMLGLLD

-159 VHGDGIVQVIPSSS
+159 VHGDGIVQIIPSSS
-173 KKNTTVANLLK
+173 KKDAKVTHLLK
-184 QTEEGFGV
+184 QTNDGFGV
-192 EVIPLEYISTAQMLK
+192 EVIPLTNIPTGKMLK
-207 LLAPVAG
+207 LLAPVVE
-214 KSEAIGL
+214 KDDVIDL
-221 PGANNLLLISGI
+221 PGMNNLLLISGI

-255 HVAIIGLRNTQPE
+255 YVAIVSLRNTRPE
-268 IMISEI
+268 VMISEL
-274 EQILNPRGN
+274 EQILSPRGN
-283 GLIRFTSIKR
+283 GLVRFTPIKR
-293 LNALMAIAPNQ
+293 LNALMAITPNQ
-304 KLIKTVNLWV
+304 KLIETVNLWIA
-314 RRLDKTRNADERRLF
+314 RLDKTKDADERRLF
-329 VYFVKHSDASALT
+329 VYFVKHSDATALT
-342 ETLKGAFAS
+342 ETLKGVFAS
-351 STPSLRKDFQEN
+351 SVRHRRGILQDNDVKNKDTK
-363 SAEKTDSSRGPV
+363 SALSQT
-375 MRTALLPNFNSD
+375 TLHPNFNSD
-387 PASNS
+387 HASNS
-392 ILVWATGR
+392 ILIWATGR

-442 ESGNFQSLFTQ
+442 ESGNFRSLFTQ
-453 SNTAIASTILPG
+453 SNAAIASSILPG

-475 TKVVIDALSEITD
+475 TKLVIDALSEITD

-514 IITRSSSTTATDDN
+514 IITRTSSSTATDDN

-576 PTIQQRQVTSTTSLQ
+576 PTIQQRQVTSTASLQ

-600 LIREVTTDIKSGIPL
+600 LIREVATDIKSGIPL
-615 LHKLPLLGH
+615 LHKLPVLGH

-637 LVVWISPKVIKSGDG
+637 LVVLISPKVIKSRDE
-652 SEKITENIL
+652 SEKITEDIL

-668 STNPKLKANE
+668 AINPALKANE

>member
-1 MIPRIIIIGSILI
+1 MISRKVIIGGIIVL
-14 PALTSCKAL
+14 ALTSCKTL
-23 PEYKNSAP
+23 PEYKKSNP
-31 DRIALITSTATST
+31 DRTALITSSKTPSVPKGDSTRLNEQVASKGSSQTTS
-44 EPKNV
+44 
-49 STGVNAEVTSKI
+49 
-61 NQQTKV
+61 
-67 LNKIYTPALKNVRS
+67 LNKIYTPILKNVPS
-81 PSEDEL
+81 PSKEKL
-87 QKYEVAGNLSV
+87 QKYEVAGDLSV

-124 PNVQGLVTLRTV
+124 PNVRGLVTLRTV
-136 RPITKKQMLGLLD
+136 RPITKTQMLGLLD

-159 VHGDGIVQVIPSSS
+159 VHGDGIVQIIPSSS
-173 KKNTTVANLLK
+173 KKDAKVTHLLK
-184 QTEEGFGV
+184 QTKDGFGV
-192 EVIPLEYISTAQMLK
+192 EVIPLTNIPTGKMLK
-207 LLAPVAG
+207 LLAPVVE
-214 KSEAIGL
+214 KDDVIDL
-221 PGANNLLLISGI
+221 PGINNLLLISGI

-255 HVAIIGLRNTQPE
+255 YVAIVSLRNTRPE
-268 IMISEI
+268 VMISEL
-274 EQILNPRGN
+274 EQILSPRGN
-283 GLIRFTSIKR
+283 GLVRFTPIKR
-293 LNALMAIAPNQ
+293 LNALMAITPNQ
-304 KLIKTVNLWV
+304 KLIETVNLWIA
-314 RRLDKTRNADERRLF
+314 RLDKTKDADERRLF
-329 VYFVKHSDASALT
+329 VYFVKHSDATALT
-342 ETLKGAFAS
+342 ETLKGVFAS
-351 STPSLRKDFQEN
+351 SVRHRRGILQDNDVKNKDTK
-363 SAEKTDSSRGPV
+363 SALSQT
-375 MRTALLPNFNSD
+375 TLHPNFNSD
-387 PASNS
+387 HASNS
-392 ILVWATGR
+392 ILIWATGR

-405 SEVLNKVDIP
+405 SEVLNKVDIS

-442 ESGNFQSLFTQ
+442 ESGNFRSLFTQ
-453 SNTAIASTILPG
+453 SNAAIASSILPG

-475 TKVVIDALSEITD
+475 TKLVIDALSEITD

-514 IITRSSSTTATDDN
+514 IITRTSSSTATDDN

-576 PTIQQRQVTSTTSLQ
+576 PTIQQRQVTSTASLQ

-600 LIREVTTDIKSGIPL
+600 LIREVATDIKSGIPL
-615 LHKLPLLGH
+615 LHKLPVLGH

-637 LVVWISPKVIKSGDG
+637 LVVLISPKVIKSRDE

-668 STNPKLKANE
+668 ATNPALKANE

>member
-1 MIPRIIIIGSILI
+1 MISRKVIIGGIIVL
-14 PALTSCKAL
+14 ALTSCKTL
-23 PEYKNSAP
+23 PEYKKSNP
-31 DRIALITSTATST
+31 DRTALITSSKTPSVPKGDSTRLNEQVASKGSSQNTS
-44 EPKNV
+44 
-49 STGVNAEVTSKI
+49 
-61 NQQTKV
+61 
-67 LNKIYTPALKNVRS
+67 LNKIYTPILKNVPS
-81 PSEDEL
+81 PSKEKL
-87 QKYEVAGNLSV
+87 QKYEVAGDLSV

-124 PNVQGLVTLRTV
+124 PDVRGLVTLRTV
-136 RPITKKQMLGLLD
+136 RPITKTQMLGLLD

-159 VHGDGIVQVIPSSS
+159 VHGDGIVQIIPSSS
-173 KKNTTVANLLK
+173 KKDAKVTHLLK
-184 QTEEGFGV
+184 QTNDGFGV
-192 EVIPLEYISTAQMLK
+192 EVIPLTNIPTGKMLK
-207 LLAPVAG
+207 LLAPVVE
-214 KSEAIGL
+214 KDDVIDL
-221 PGANNLLLISGI
+221 PGMNNLLLISGI

-255 HVAIIGLRNTQPE
+255 YVAIVSLRNTRPE
-268 IMISEI
+268 VMISEL
-274 EQILNPRGN
+274 EQILSPRGN
-283 GLIRFTSIKR
+283 GLVRFTPIKR
-293 LNALMAIAPNQ
+293 LNALMAITPNQ
-304 KLIKTVNLWV
+304 KLIETVNLWIA
-314 RRLDKTRNADERRLF
+314 RLDKTKDADERRLF
-329 VYFVKHSDASALT
+329 VYFVKHSDATALT
-342 ETLKGAFAS
+342 ETLKGVFAS
-351 STPSLRKDFQEN
+351 SVRHRRGILQDNDVKNKDTK
-363 SAEKTDSSRGPV
+363 SALSQT
-375 MRTALLPNFNSD
+375 TLHPNFNSD
-387 PASNS
+387 HASNS
-392 ILVWATGR
+392 ILIWATGR

-405 SEVLNKVDIP
+405 SEVLTKVDIS

-442 ESGNFQSLFTQ
+442 ESGNFRSLFTQ
-453 SNTAIASTILPG
+453 SNAAIASSILPG

-475 TKVVIDALSEITD
+475 TKLVIDALSEITD

-514 IITRSSSTTATDDN
+514 IITRTSSSTATDDN

-576 PTIQQRQVTSTTSLQ
+576 PTIQQRQVTSTASLQ

-600 LIREVTTDIKSGIPL
+600 LIREVATDIKSGIPL
-615 LHKLPLLGH
+615 LHKLPVLGH

-637 LVVWISPKVIKSGDG
+637 LVVLISPKVIKSRDE
-652 SEKITENIL
+652 SEKVTEDIL

-668 STNPKLKANE
+668 ATNPVLKANE

>member
-1 MIPRIIIIGSILI
+1 MISRKVIIGGIIVL
-14 PALTSCKAL
+14 ALTSCKTL
-23 PEYKNSAP
+23 PEYKKSNP
-31 DRIALITSTATST
+31 DRTALITSSKTPSVPKGDSTRLNEQVASKGSSQNTS
-44 EPKNV
+44 
-49 STGVNAEVTSKI
+49 
-61 NQQTKV
+61 
-67 LNKIYTPALKNVRS
+67 LNKIYTPILKNVPS
-81 PSEDEL
+81 PSKEKL
-87 QKYEVAGNLSV
+87 QKYEVAGDLSV

-124 PNVQGLVTLRTV
+124 PNVRGLVTLRTV
-136 RPITKKQMLGLLD
+136 RPITKTQMLGLLD

-159 VHGDGIVQVIPSSS
+159 VHGDGIVQIIPSSS
-173 KKNTTVANLLK
+173 KKDAKVTHLLK
-184 QTEEGFGV
+184 QTKDGFGV
-192 EVIPLEYISTAQMLK
+192 EVIPLTNIPTGKMLK
-207 LLAPVAG
+207 LLAPVVE
-214 KSEAIGL
+214 KDDVIDL
-221 PGANNLLLISGI
+221 PGMNNLLLISGI

-255 HVAIIGLRNTQPE
+255 YVAIVSLRNTRPE
-268 IMISEI
+268 VMISEL
-274 EQILNPRGN
+274 EQILSPRGN
-283 GLIRFTSIKR
+283 GLVRFTPIKR
-293 LNALMAIAPNQ
+293 LNALMAITPNQ
-304 KLIKTVNLWV
+304 KLIETVNLWIA
-314 RRLDKTRNADERRLF
+314 RLDKTKDADERRLF
-329 VYFVKHSDASALT
+329 VYFVKHSDATALT
-342 ETLKGAFAS
+342 ETLKGVFAS
-351 STPSLRKDFQEN
+351 SVRHRRGILQDNDVKNKDTK
-363 SAEKTDSSRGPV
+363 SALSQT
-375 MRTALLPNFNSD
+375 TLHPNFNSD
-387 PASNS
+387 HASNS
-392 ILVWATGR
+392 ILIWATGR

-405 SEVLNKVDIP
+405 SEVLNKVDIS

-442 ESGNFQSLFTQ
+442 ESGNFRSLFTQ
-453 SNTAIASTILPG
+453 SNAAIASSILPG

-475 TKVVIDALSEITD
+475 TKLVIDALSEITD

-514 IITRSSSTTATDDN
+514 IITRTSSSTATDDN

-576 PTIQQRQVTSTTSLQ
+576 PTIQQRQVTSTASLQ

-600 LIREVTTDIKSGIPL
+600 LIREVATDIKSGIPL
-615 LHKLPLLGH
+615 LHKLPVLGH

-637 LVVWISPKVIKSGDG
+637 LVVLISPKVIKSRDE
-652 SEKITENIL
+652 SEKITEDIL

-668 STNPKLKANE
+668 ATNPALKANE

>member
-1 MIPRIIIIGSILI
+1 MISRKVIIGGIIVL
-14 PALTSCKAL
+14 ALTSCKTL
-23 PEYKNSAP
+23 PEYKKSNP
-31 DRIALITSTATST
+31 DRTALITSSKTPSVPKGDSTRLNEQVASKGSSQNTS
-44 EPKNV
+44 
-49 STGVNAEVTSKI
+49 
-61 NQQTKV
+61 
-67 LNKIYTPALKNVRS
+67 LNKIYTPILKNVPS
-81 PSEDEL
+81 PSKEKL
-87 QKYEVAGNLSV
+87 QKYEVAGDLSV

-124 PNVQGLVTLRTV
+124 PDVRGLVTLRTV
-136 RPITKKQMLGLLD
+136 RPITKTQMLGLLD

-159 VHGDGIVQVIPSSS
+159 VHGDGIVQIIPSSS
-173 KKNTTVANLLK
+173 KKDAKVTHLLK
-184 QTEEGFGV
+184 QTKDGFGV
-192 EVIPLEYISTAQMLK
+192 EVIPLTNIPTGKMLK
-207 LLAPVAG
+207 LLAPVVE
-214 KSEAIGL
+214 KDDVIDL
-221 PGANNLLLISGI
+221 PGMNNLLLISGI

-255 HVAIIGLRNTQPE
+255 YVAIVSLRNTRPE
-268 IMISEI
+268 VMISEL
-274 EQILNPRGN
+274 EQILSPRGN
-283 GLIRFTSIKR
+283 GLVRFTPIKR
-293 LNALMAIAPNQ
+293 LNALMAITPNQ
-304 KLIKTVNLWV
+304 KLIETVNLWIA
-314 RRLDKTRNADERRLF
+314 RLDKTKDADERRLF
-329 VYFVKHSDASALT
+329 VYFVKHSDATALT
-342 ETLKGAFAS
+342 ETLKGVFAS
-351 STPSLRKDFQEN
+351 SVRHRRGILQDNDVKNKDTK
-363 SAEKTDSSRGPV
+363 SALSQT
-375 MRTALLPNFNSD
+375 TLHPNFNSD
-387 PASNS
+387 HASNS
-392 ILVWATGR
+392 ILIWATGR

-405 SEVLNKVDIP
+405 SEVLTKVDIS

-442 ESGNFQSLFTQ
+442 ESGNFRSLFTQ
-453 SNTAIASTILPG
+453 SNAAIASSILPG

-475 TKVVIDALSEITD
+475 TKLVIDALSEITD

-514 IITRSSSTTATDDN
+514 IITRTSSSTATDDN

-576 PTIQQRQVTSTTSLQ
+576 PTIQQRQVTSTASLQ

-600 LIREVTTDIKSGIPL
+600 LIREVATDIKSGIPL
-615 LHKLPLLGH
+615 LHKLPVLGH

-637 LVVWISPKVIKSGDG
+637 LVVLISPKVIKSRDE
-652 SEKITENIL
+652 SEKITEDIL

-668 STNPKLKANE
+668 ATNPALKANE

>member
-1 MIPRIIIIGSILI
+1 MISRKVIIGGIIVL
-14 PALTSCKAL
+14 ALTSCKTL
-23 PEYKNSAP
+23 PEYKKSNP
-31 DRIALITSTATST
+31 DRTALITSSKTPSVPKGDSTRLNEQVASKGSSQTTS
-44 EPKNV
+44 
-49 STGVNAEVTSKI
+49 
-61 NQQTKV
+61 
-67 LNKIYTPALKNVRS
+67 LNKIYTPILKNRPS
-81 PSEDEL
+81 PSKEKL
-87 QKYEVAGNLSV
+87 QKYEEAKDLSIELNKV
-98 ELTKVD
+98 E
-104 IKQAIKIILGDI
+104 IQQAIKIILGDI

-124 PNVQGLVTLRTV
+124 PNVRGLVTLRTV
-136 RPITKKQMLGLLD
+136 RPITKTQMLGLLD

-159 VHGDGIVQVIPSSS
+159 VHGDGIVQIIPSSS
-173 KKNTTVANLLK
+173 KKDAKVTHLLK
-184 QTEEGFGV
+184 QTKDGFGV
-192 EVIPLEYISTAQMLK
+192 EVIPLTNIPTGKMLK
-207 LLAPVAG
+207 LLAPVVE
-214 KSEAIGL
+214 KDDVIDL
-221 PGANNLLLISGI
+221 PGINNLLLISGI

-255 HVAIIGLRNTQPE
+255 YVAIVSLRNTRPE
-268 IMISEI
+268 VMISEL
-274 EQILNPRGN
+274 EQILSPRGN
-283 GLIRFTSIKR
+283 GLVRFTPIKR
-293 LNALMAIAPNQ
+293 LNALMAITPNQ
-304 KLIKTVNLWV
+304 KLIKTVNLWIA
-314 RRLDKTRNADERRLF
+314 RLDKTKDADERRLF

-342 ETLKGAFAS
+342 ETLKGVFAS
-351 STPSLRKDFQEN
+351 SVRHRRGILQDNDVKNKDTK
-363 SAEKTDSSRGPV
+363 SALSQT
-375 MRTALLPNFNSD
+375 TLHPNFNSD
-387 PASNS
+387 HASNS
-392 ILVWATGR
+392 ILIWATGR

-405 SEVLNKVDIP
+405 SEVLNKVDIS

-442 ESGNFQSLFTQ
+442 ESGNFRSLFTQ
-453 SNTAIASTILPG
+453 SNAAIASSILPG

-475 TKVVIDALSEITD
+475 TKLVIDALSEITD

-514 IITRSSSTTATDDN
+514 IITRTSSSTATDDN

-576 PTIQQRQVTSTTSLQ
+576 PTIQQRQVTSTASLQ

-600 LIREVTTDIKSGIPL
+600 LIREVATDIKSGIPL
-615 LHKLPLLGH
+615 LHKLPVLGH

-637 LVVWISPKVIKSGDG
+637 LVVLISPKVIKSRDE
-652 SEKITENIL
+652 SEKITEDIL

-668 STNPKLKANE
+668 ATNPALKANE

>member
-1 MIPRIIIIGSILI
+1 MISRKAIIGGVIAL
-14 PALTSCKAL
+14 ALTSCKTL
-23 PEYKNSAP
+23 PEYKESTP
-31 DRIALITSTATST
+31 DRTALNTSSKTSQT
-44 EPKNV
+44 PQDV
-49 STGVNAEVTSKI
+49 STRLNAQVASNGSPQNTA
-61 NQQTKV
+61 
-67 LNKIYTPALKNVRS
+67 LNKIYTPILKDVPS
-81 PSEDEL
+81 PSKEKL
-87 QKYEVAGNLSV
+87 QKYEEAADLSV

-124 PNVQGLVTLRTV
+124 PNVRGLVTLRTV
-136 RPITKKQMLGLLD
+136 RPITKTQMLGLLD

-159 VHGDGIVQVIPSSS
+159 VHGDGIVQIIPSSS
-173 KKNTTVANLLK
+173 KKDAKAAHLLK
-184 QTEEGFGV
+184 QTKDGFGA
-192 EVIPLEYISTAQMLK
+192 EIIPLTNIPTEKMLK
-207 LLAPVAG
+207 LLAPVVKKDDVVA
-214 KSEAIGL
+214 L
-221 PGANNLLLISGI
+221 PGANNLLLISGV
-233 KKQRITIKKLIEL
+233 KKQRTTIKKLIEL

-255 HVAIIGLRNTQPE
+255 YVAIVSLRNTRPE
-268 IMISEI
+268 IMISEL
-274 EQILNPRGN
+274 EQILSPRGN
-283 GLIRFTSIKR
+283 GLVRFTPIKR
-293 LNALMAIAPNQ
+293 LNALMVITPNQ
-304 KLIKTVNLWV
+304 KLIKTVNLWIA
-314 RRLDKTRNADERRLF
+314 RLDKTKDADERRLF
-329 VYFVKHSDASALT
+329 VYFVKHSDAPALT
-342 ETLKGAFAS
+342 ETLKGVFAS
-351 STPSLRKDFQEN
+351 SAQDRRGISQDNTVESKDTKNGVFQP
-363 SAEKTDSSRGPV
+363 T
-375 MRTALLPNFNSD
+375 LHPNFNSD
-387 PASNS
+387 HASNS
-392 ILVWATGR
+392 ILIWATGR

-453 SNTAIASTILPG
+453 SNAAIASSILPG

-475 TKVVIDALSEITD
+475 TKLVIDALSEITD

-514 IITRSSSTTATDDN
+514 IITKTSSSATEDD

-576 PTIQQRQVTSTTSLQ
+576 PTIQQRQVTSTASLQ

-600 LIREVTTDIKSGIPL
+600 LIREVATDIKSGIPF
-615 LHKLPLLGH
+615 LHKLPLFGH

-637 LVVWISPKVIKSGDG
+637 LVILISPKIIKSGDE
-652 SEKITENIL
+652 SEKITEDIL
-661 QKYKGLL
+661 QKYRGLL
-668 STNPKLKANE
+668 ATNPALKANE